1 MHKHTKYVFVD
12 LVKRNVFQCQC
23 KTLNTWLLSAVWY
36 IYWGGIQCAVV
47 DGATVARE
55 EEVQENSARVGFFR
69 LLLLEISTADI
80 FEVYTE
86 KMNFP
91 GGLVSENLQFYWNMW
106 NMRMR
111 EPAWVRTCLSCAAY
125 QLLLIHNKSEST
137 CVQWIVKWIRFWL
150 TWGPGWDLEL

>member
-1 MHKHTKYVFVD
+1 MPSIPYHEVMLLKHTKQVENFEYLFFNSRKQHKCQ
-12 LVKRNVFQCQC
+12 LLIWRSQC
-23 KTLNTWLLSAVWY
+23 T
-36 IYWGGIQCAVV
+36 VV

-111 EPAWVRTCLSCAAY
+111 EPAWVRICLSCAAY
-125 QLLLIHNKSEST
+125 QLPLLHNKSEST
-137 CVQWIVKWIRFWL
+137 TVQWTKVKFLLFTPTVLSFWI
-150 TWGPGWDLEL
+150 